1 MKPKR
6 TLVVRTIIDMVVT
19 IDVDTPHNYAP
30 VCASMQQAKRMNFI
44 KNIEFSDAVADHTLR
59 KNTHGERWGLCYG
72 EDRYWK
78 TEISQSSWSRE
89 EEIHYYEEP
98 PKIKS
103 IKQNSSLYLMNKATI
118 SDFLKVKG
126 IGQKVAQQLVE
137 QRDELDGWRNLSEIC
152 VHGLSDAKL
161 ERIREYFV
169 DAYFWDSHD
178 EDDNQDLLHN
188 RAMALLREAKSED
201 LEQIKGIGKT
211 TIQKLLPHR
220 NLLSSGLSWEKSQR
234 IFTHLLE
241 QI

>member
-19 IDVDTPHNYAP
+19 IDVDTPHNFAP
-30 VCASMQQAKRMNFI
+30 VCASLEQAKRMNFI

-78 TEISQSSWSRE
+78 TEISRAWGRDD
-89 EEIHYYEEP
+89 EIHYYEEP

-103 IKQNSSLYLMNKATI
+103 IKQNPSLYLMNKATI

-137 QRDELDGWRNLSEIC
+137 HRDELDGWRDLSEIR
-152 VHGLSDAKL
+152 VHGLSDVKL
-161 ERIREYFV
+161 ERIREYFE
-169 DAYFWDSHD
+169 DASFWDSHD
-178 EDDNQDLLHN
+178 RDDNVELLHN
-188 RAMALLREAKSED
+188 RAMALLIGAKKEE

-211 TIQKLLPHR
+211 TLQKLLPHR

-234 IFTHLLE
+234 IFTHFLE